1 MDQALQSQIDEAN
14 QLLTERKY
22 DEVTSLV
29 QPLLIRETGGQAQRV
44 YGMALLGL
52 GKYQEAVH
60 LLMTAA
66 QLLPDDV
73 TVAFAYGSAMNQ
85 NGQTEGAR
93 ASFAR
98 ALTIN
103 ADHPGAKVGF
113 LNTSKALADKVEAT
127 EPMKAIEWLYDVW
140 QRDPGNAELAHRIL
154 DIYVKNGWSDSAH
167 QFGALL
173 PPALKNSEAMRAKLK
188 ALPSAAP
195 PVNPA
200 NIPAPGGTMA
210 MGASQAPVFEA
221 CPFCKQQIMLG
232 VHTCPHCK
240 MIIRA
245 KAMPGAD
252 YKPDWQEIVLNILCW
267 IGLLLNAFQVIQVF
281 IAREH
286 ATPGG
291 GFTIAM
297 GLVSGI
303 ANVFILQRNDFWM
316 SIAKW
321 LYLMG
326 CIRSGFCACTSM
338 GLIGSTAGDMKNAAM
353 VLFVFLIIQGAYCGF
368 MVYLLNHEGAD

>member
-1 MDQALQSQIDEAN
+1 MDQAPQSQIDEAN

-44 YGMALLGL
+44 YGMALLGQ

-103 ADHPGAKVGF
+103 GDHPGAKIGF

-127 EPMKAIEWLYDVW
+127 DPMKAIEWLYDVW

-200 NIPAPGGTMA
+200 NIPATGGTMA
-210 MGASQAPVFEA
+210 MGVSQAPVFEA

-252 YKPDWQEIVLNILCW
+252 YKPEWQEVVLNILCW
-267 IGLLLNAFQVIQVF
+267 IGMLIGAVQMLFAFI
-281 IAREH
+281 EKTYN
-286 ATPGG
+286 TPSG
-291 GFTIAM
+291 GFAIIIGLAM
-297 GLVSGI
+297 ILSNMLV
-303 ANVFILQRNDFWM
+303 LQRNDFWM
-316 SIAKW
+316 TISKW
-321 LYLMG
+321 LNVLNAIQSLG
-326 CIRSGFCACTSM
+326 CACMAMT
-338 GLIGSTAGDMKNAAM
+338 GVGSTTGEMRQIAI
-353 VLFVFLIIQGAYCGF
+353 FLLVQQVVSGGYSAF
-368 MVYLLNHEGAD
+368 MVYLLNYEGAD